1 MPCKSA
7 FNRILN
13 RIRRRLMASRKTL
26 FEHWELVLAPL
37 FLSSLLLLMLPKP
50 DHSSRVHNDA
60 DMSGGTCP
68 DVPEGAIASL
78 DGCLHKTVID
88 LSGVNF
94 KFDHPRQG
102 ETDIAAALVEPVN
115 ESLATLDQAVDTL
128 KRYPQMRVTVADY
141 TDSMGNPAYSL
152 ALSERRAKIVYDYLT
167 SHGIDASR
175 LDGPV
180 GHGQDEP
187 VDNSGTPAGRA
198 RNRRTELQVESPGM
212 RGGARS

>member
-1 MPCKSA
+1 MPCKQFRS
-7 FNRILN
+7 RRLD
-13 RIRRRLMASRKTL
+13 RTRRRPTAPRKTL
-26 FEHWELVLAPL
+26 LEHWELVLAPL
-37 FLSSLLLLMLPKP
+37 LLSSLLLLMLPKHE
-50 DHSSRVHNDA
+50 HSAQVHNDA
-60 DMSGGTCP
+60 DVSSDRCP
-68 DVPEGAIASL
+68 DLPEGTIASL

-102 ETDIAAALVEPVN
+102 ETDIAVALVEPVN

-212 RGGARS
+212 HGGAHS